1 MELELFR
8 IHFSLPKPLAVNPC
22 KKKKKKNPVIYRFQ
36 VGRVEIA
43 PL

>member
-22 KKKKKKNPVIYRFQ
+22 KKKKKNPVIYRFK

>member
-22 KKKKKKNPVIYRFQ
+22 KKKKKPVIYRFQ